1 MGANA
6 AGATGGCE
14 GGGGEGGSRGGRG
27 VLTATTKAAGT
38 SSSVNE
44 TCWNDIAVKTKAV
57 CCIYL

>member
-14 GGGGEGGSRGGRG
+14 GGSGDGG
-27 VLTATTKAAGT
+27 
-38 SSSVNE
+38 NE